1 MSAGKGDKYRP
12 VKKKVFD
19 NNFDVVNWTT
29 KEGREI
35 RNYIVKKGKKI
46 YKYPWRYNLFLHNV

>member
-19 NNFDVVNWTT
+19 NNFDIINWSIKKTIET
-29 KEGREI
+29 
-35 RNYIVKKGKKI
+35 RNYTTKKGKKI
-46 YKYPWRYNLFLHNV
+46 YKYT

>member
-12 VKKKVFD
+12 VRKKVFD
-19 NNFDVVNWTT
+19 NNFEQVNWVS
-29 KEGREI
+29 KEEKEI

-46 YKYPWRYNLFLHNV
+46 YKYS